1 MYVYCVYCV
10 SVCVYLCVCI
20 CACVFVCAHIN
31 TSAGDAAC
39 VRRPL
44 SDLTPTFEA
53 FLFYSNLFHV
63 VCSSTHVAFLL
74 TRAVF
79 TIPACDV
86 IRSFEPVNQER
97 PDRSGGTKTDRKR
110 AWWARCWPPPREVV
124 CSNPGFL
131 TRSPSARLPPPPYL
145 LSNVMGLN
153 SQGGSLDK

>member
-1 MYVYCVYCV
+1 MYVYCV

-97 PDRSGGTKTDRKR
+97 PDRSGGTKLDRQEEGLVG
-110 AWWARCWPPPREVV
+110 AVLA
-124 CSNPGFL
+124 
-131 TRSPSARLPPPPYL
+131 SPSRGCLFEPRIPH
-145 LSNVMGLN
+145 
-153 SQGGSLDK
+153 